1 MMCEMQPHGVFLV
14 RVELDF
20 WRYIEINIGLAFL
33 STGADA
39 AIVLEQ
45 VAIIPIPAWWPF
57 QGMQIPED
65 DNMGAPMVSCFIFW
79 QSII

>member
-1 MMCEMQPHGVFLV
+1 MRNATAWCFFGKLNLT
-14 RVELDF
+14 RA
-20 WRYIEINIGLAFL
+20 YTEINNGLAFL

-65 DNMGAPMVSCFIFW
+65 DNMGAPMVSLTSLQ
-79 QSII
+79 QS